1 MIFDFLLDSAK
12 EFPKKTA
19 LIFENS
25 QINYF
30 DLNQKALSLAR
41 TLKKNKPCVVSLLL
55 SNSIDFC
62 ISFFGILYSGNICH
76 VIPTSISDSNLANQL
91 KLTNPSIILS
101 NSIFEKK
108 LSRINL
114 NEKYS
119 FLDITKF
126 DFKHNSVLDCEFDTS
141 SDSSLIALI
150 LFSAGTTSVP
160 KAVQLSHNN
169 IENTVNRVTNYLNI
183 TSNDI
188 DVISLPLSHSFGLGC
203 LNCII
208 KSGGTAILHKNTI
221 NMPNVISSIKNY
233 QATSFASTPTTFQQI
248 IDKHKSLFQNSIDSV
263 RYLLTNSS
271 PMPNELTNNLLNILN
286 DKKLYTYYGLTE
298 ASRSTF
304 HLFKKNDKKIN
315 SVGKPLPE
323 VKIKIFTDS
332 HECLPLERGEIYIQ
346 GPHVSPGYL
355 QNTSNKKT
363 LDSDWLHTGD
373 IGYFDNDGYLFLIG
387 RKDDLINIGGEKVFP
402 KEIEDIIGSMK
413 EIDEVAVKG
422 IPDKLLGQIV
432 QAYIVTKQEM
442 LVKDQDIVLFC
453 KGKLENYKIPRIFT
467 YLSKLPKNEQ
477 GKILRSNL

>member
-1 MIFDFLLDSAK
+1 MITDFLLHSAK
-12 EFPKKTA
+12 EFPTKTA
-19 LIFENS
+19 LIFEDS
-25 QINYF
+25 EINYF
-30 DLNQKALSLAR
+30 DLNQKALSLAH
-41 TLKKNKPCVVSLLL
+41 TLKKNKPHVVSLLL

-76 VIPTSISDSNLANQL
+76 IIPTSISDTNLKNQL
-91 KLTNPSIILS
+91 KLTNPTLIIT
-101 NSIFEKK
+101 NSIFQKK

-114 NEKYS
+114 IEEYPS
-119 FLDITKF
+119 LDISTF
-126 DFKHNSVLDCEFDTS
+126 DFNQNSIAQHE
-141 SDSSLIALI
+141 SDSSLNSSTIALI
-150 LFSAGTTSVP
+150 LFSAGTTSIP

-233 QATSFASTPTTFQQI
+233 HATSFASTPTTFQKI
-248 IDKHKSLFQNSIDSV
+248 IDNHKSLFQNSINSI

-271 PMPNELTNNLLNILN
+271 PMPNELTNDILEILD

-304 HLFKKNDKKIN
+304 HLFKKNDKRIN
-315 SVGKPLPE
+315 SVGKPLSE
-323 VKIKIFTDS
+323 VQIKIFQDD
-332 HECLPLERGEIYIQ
+332 HECVPLERGEIYIK

-355 QNTSNKKT
+355 SNSSNTNNSQN
-363 LDSDWLHTGD
+363 DWLHTGD
-373 IGYFDNDGYLFLIG
+373 IGYFDNDGYLFLVG
-387 RKDDLINIGGEKVFP
+387 RKDDMINIGGEKVFP

-422 IPDKLLGQIV
+422 IPDKSLGQIV
-432 QAYIVTKQEM
+432 QAYVVPEQKISI
-442 LVKDQDIVLFC
+442 KDQDIVTFC

-477 GKILRSNL
+477 GKILRSKL